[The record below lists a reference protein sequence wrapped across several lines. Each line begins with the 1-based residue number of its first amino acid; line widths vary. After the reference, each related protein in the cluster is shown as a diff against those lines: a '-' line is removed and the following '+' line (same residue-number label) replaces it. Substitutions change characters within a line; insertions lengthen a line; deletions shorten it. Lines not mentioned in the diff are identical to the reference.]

1 MEARAHKTPGAA
13 VGRAAVDVGGTF
25 TDLLVYREGRL
36 SATKVPSTPAAP
48 ELGVVRSL
56 EDSGANVGSLVH
68 GSTVATNAV
77 LERKGARTAC
87 IATGGFADVIEIGR
101 QEREGLY
108 DLRPRKPEPLVA
120 HGMRFEAAE
129 RMGPGGTV
137 LRRLTGAEAKRVAM
151 AAKRA
156 GADSVAVCLLFSF
169 DDGAHE
175 RTIGAELERLGI
187 HASLSCEVLPEYREY
202 ERAST
207 TVINAYVSPVMDGY
221 LSRLEAALGDTTLR
235 LMHSA
240 GGTISPETARKRA
253 ADLVLSGPAGGVVA
267 ASALAVSLGIEGVI
281 SLDMGGTSTDVALI
295 DGEPRVTR
303 STRINGLPVAL
314 PMIDILTIGAGGG
327 SIAELDRVGVLKV
340 GPRSA
345 GADPGPACYGRGVEP
360 TVTDANLVLGRLDA
374 KRFAGGLLQL
384 DSSRAVKAMKTLGG
398 RPVDAA
404 KATLEVALSHME
416 AALKKVSLERGY
428 DPREF
433 TLVAFGGAGPMH
445 GCELASRLEI
455 PRVLVPLFP
464 GLFSSMGM
472 LLAAPGRD
480 YTKTVMRPLDREG
493 VATVRRAFAD
503 LKSLAVSDMAAEG
516 FSKSSLRFRK
526 TVFMRWRGQSHEVMV
541 EAPDLSSATL
551 EEHFRSAY
559 ATEFGAASFDGTAEV
574 VNVRLS
580 CRARPPEAPLPVEPR
595 RRSGRPEPL
604 GRKDLHFKGA
614 RAGDVFARES
624 LSPGD
629 TLAGPVLVLH
639 DDTTTVIP
647 PGWRATVDMTGNLDC
662 EAT

>member
-1 MEARAHKTPGAA
+1 MAASARKRPKPA
-13 VGRAAVDVGGTF
+13 VARAAVDVGGTF
-25 TDLLVYREGRL
+25 TDLLVSSDVELR
-36 SATKVPSTPAAP
+36 AMKVPSTPAAP
-48 ELGVVRSL
+48 ERGVIRSL
-56 EDSGANVGSLVH
+56 EAAGLPVGSLVH

-77 LERKGARTAC
+77 LERKGARTAY
-87 IATGGFADVIEIGR
+87 IATRGFEDVIEIGR

-108 DLRPRKPEPLVA
+108 DLRPRKPQPLVA
-120 HGMRFEAAE
+120 HGMRVEALE
-129 RMGPGGTV
+129 RMAPGGEV
-137 LRRLTGAEAKRVAM
+137 LRRLTRAEARRVA
-151 AAKRA
+151 AEVKRI
-156 GADSVAVCLLFSF
+156 GAQSAAVCFLFSF
-169 DDGAHE
+169 DDGTHE
-175 RTIGAELERLGI
+175 RMVGEELERLGV

-207 TVINAYVSPVMDGY
+207 TVINAYVSPVMEGY
-221 LSRLEAALGDTTLR
+221 LSRLEGSLDGTALR

-240 GGTISPETARKRA
+240 GGTISPDVARKRA

-267 ASALAVSLGIEGVI
+267 ASALASSLGIEGAI

-295 DGEPRVTR
+295 DREPRVTR
-303 STRINGLPVAL
+303 STRISGLPVAL

-327 SIAELDRVGVLKV
+327 SIAHLDEAGVLKV

-345 GADPGPACYGRGVEP
+345 GADPGPACYGRGTEP
-360 TVTDANLVLGRLDA
+360 TVTDANLVLGRLDE
-374 KRFAGGLLQL
+374 KSFAGGLLRL
-384 DSSRAVKAMKTLGG
+384 DRSRALRAVRALGG

-404 KATLEVALSHME
+404 KAVVEVALSHME

-433 TLVAFGGAGPMH
+433 ALVAFGGAGPMH

-455 PRVLVPLFP
+455 PRVIVPLFP

-480 YTKTVMRPLDREG
+480 YSKTVMQPLDRHG
-493 VATVRRAFAD
+493 VSVVRASFAELRLRAEQ
-503 LKSLAVSDMAAEG
+503 DMIAEG
-516 FSKSSLRFRK
+516 FSRASLRWRK

-541 EAPDLSSATL
+541 EAPDLRIATL
-551 EEHFRSAY
+551 EEHFHAAY
-559 ATEFGAASFDGTAEV
+559 AAEFGAASFEGQAEV

-580 CRARPPEAPLPVEPR
+580 CRARPPGAPRAAEAGR
-595 RRSGRPEPL
+595 KSGRPEPP
-604 GRKDLHFKGA
+604 GRKDLHFPNAK
-614 RAGDVFARES
+614 AGDVFSRES

-629 TLAGPVLVLH
+629 SLDGPALVLH

-647 PGWRATVDMTGNLDC
+647 PGWRAVVDMTGNLDC
-662 EAT
+662 EAS